1 MGKRFNGEGNVRKRK
16 DGRWECRITVGYDE
30 SGKPIVKNALAKTYE
45 GILEKL
51 EELQKLYDGVV
62 VDGEKE
68 YTVGEWMNKWLEE
81 YKKPFI
87 RANTYDGYRDYV
99 DRASKYI
106 GYIRLTRLKTEHIQE
121 MYNALKEKGRIK
133 AEKGNKGLSSAMVR
147 KVHLVLYSS
156 LEYAIREKKIS
167 TNPALYAK
175 LPRNDTKERRV
186 MQDEDMEKFME
197 AIEDMPYWRDVFYL
211 ELMTGLRR
219 GEICGLMWSDFD
231 EYDGTLQIQRSI
243 SYKKG
248 QLRIGETKT
257 DEGTRMI
264 VLPDSAFDMLIER
277 KSNAVTKWIFPRQD
291 NPMLPMYPNGL
302 NQKLGKILNK
312 LDIPR
317 ITFHELRHTFAT
329 YAAKN
334 GVDPK
339 TLASILG
346 HTNASFTL
354 DTYTHVTGDMQRS
367 ASGVVER
374 FMDDILGDELEDMG
388 GMIL

>member
-1 MGKRFNGEGNVRKRK
+1 M
-16 DGRWECRITVGYDE
+16 
-30 SGKPIVKNALAKTYE
+30 
-45 GILEKL
+45 
-51 EELQKLYDGVV
+51 QKLYDGVV
-62 VDGEKE
+62 VNGVKE
-68 YTVGEWMNKWLEE
+68 FTVGEWMNKWLEE
-81 YKKPFI
+81 YKRPFI
-87 RANTYDGYRDYV
+87 RLNTYDGYRDAV
-99 DRASKYI
+99 NRACKHI

-121 MYNALKEKGRIK
+121 MYNDLKKNGRRN
-133 AEKGNKGLSSAMVR
+133 ADGENKGLSSAMVR
-147 KVHLVLYSS
+147 KVHLVLHSS

-167 TNPALYAK
+167 SNPSIYTR

-186 MQDEDMEKFME
+186 MQDDDMERFME

-231 EYDGTLQIQRSI
+231 EYDGTLQIQRSV
-243 SYKKG
+243 SYKHGK
-248 QLRIGETKT
+248 LRVGETKT

-264 VLPDSAFDMLIER
+264 VLPDSAFDMLLER
-277 KSNAVTKWIFPRQD
+277 RENAVTKWIFPRQD
-291 NPMLPMYPNGL
+291 NPELPMHPNGL
-302 NQKLGKILNK
+302 NQKLGTILERLGIPKIS
-312 LDIPR
+312 
-317 ITFHELRHTFAT
+317 FHELRHTFAT

-367 ASGVVER
+367 ASKVVGR
-374 FMDDILGDELEDMG
+374 FLDDMFGDELTETE
-388 GMIL
+388 GMVL